1 MFISCRYPFKTLLEN
16 ASRVSS
22 NQSLVMHL
30 NMNDKGAEDL
40 FGYIEDETGKQEV
53 KGLFSTEVND
63 FVDVKQL

>member
-1 MFISCRYPFKTLLEN
+1 
-16 ASRVSS
+16 
-22 NQSLVMHL
+22 MHL

-40 FGYIEDETGKQEV
+40 FGYIEDESGKQV